1 LTRNPESIE
10 NPGFPITDFG
20 NDKKYA
26 VVLPVPNKLQLH
38 VLNAILM
45 AMAQLK
51 PERTPLEANLWGTP
65 KSSGSFSTLF
75 QSRLLKA
82 LDYRQ
87 NPFDLRVERVDRKM
101 TGSKVFGLSRSLGTS
116 ISESFKEFDEKD
128 MDACPSRGKIW
139 GSALDI
145 GQIV

>member
-1 LTRNPESIE
+1 
-10 NPGFPITDFG
+10 
-20 NDKKYA
+20 
-26 VVLPVPNKLQLH
+26 
-38 VLNAILM
+38 M

-87 NPFDLRVERVDRKM
+87 NPFDLRVERIDRKM

-128 MDACPSRGKIW
+128 MDAYLSRGKIW
-139 GSALDI
+139 GLPLTLDKLYKKDLLENSLFHLSR
-145 GQIV
+145 VCL